1 MFDFLFKSGGEKEQ
15 SIMEMITINASK
27 AMISDMAIEKAVG
40 MIAKAVAKSEFVVQ
54 RETGRVKDDVYWM
67 LNIQTN
73 PNETATEFWIKA
85 IRKMFIEMECL
96 IIHYHDALY
105 IADNFTVDKSVTKGK
120 KYTDITIES
129 GGDTLKI
136 TKTFKAEEVL
146 HLRNPNKKIKIYLKK
161 NLDLYNSIASGLLTA
176 KKISSVPKFALD
188 VETSV
193 PIIREKG
200 ADGKEKTLTI
210 DQYKEKIKKLLESEN
225 IEVITN
231 QSGMKTIQLQINSSI
246 TAEEVG
252 KISKEI
258 FTECA
263 HAFDIP
269 KAVFLGEITEKA
281 DSTNEFIT
289 YAVNWLVELIND
301 SINYAL
307 VGKESY
313 KKNEKIWI
321 DLSKYKH
328 VDIIESAANLDKL
341 RAIGYNFDEIR
352 ELTGWEALGTEFSKT
367 RALTKN
373 YMNEM
378 GGEQN
383 AKETE

>member
-1 MFDFLFKSGGEKEQ
+1 MFDFLFKSGGEKER

-40 MIAKAVAKSEFVVQ
+40 MIAKAIAKSEFVVQ
-54 RETGRVKDDVYWM
+54 RETGRAKDDVYWM

-96 IIHYHDALY
+96 IIHYQGALY
-105 IADNFTVDKSVTKGK
+105 IADNFTVDKSVIKGK

-129 GGDTLKI
+129 GGDTHKI
-136 TKTFKAEEVL
+136 AKAFKAEEVI
-146 HLRNPNKKIKIYLKK
+146 HLRNPNEKIKIYLKK
-161 NLDLYNSIASGLLTA
+161 NLELYNSIASGLLTA

-188 VETSV
+188 VETNL

-225 IEVITN
+225 IEVLTN
-231 QSGMKTIQLQINSSI
+231 QSGMKTSQLQINSS
-246 TAEEVG
+246 TTVEEVA
-252 KISKEI
+252 KASKEI

-263 HAFDIP
+263 YAFDIP

-301 SINYAL
+301 SMNSSL
-307 VGKESY
+307 VGKDAY

-352 ELTGWEALGTEFSKT
+352 ELTGWEALGTEFSRT

-383 AKETE
+383 AKGTE